1 MGGSLTSDEILCLAL
16 KKCDLKVDD
25 AICMVID
32 EIGVAEL
39 QAELDRDAENDRS
52 NNLMHL

>member
-52 NNLMHL
+52 NNLMLL